1 VAPDSTEPRETS
13 GATTNLL
20 LRYVREQGGDTAVAQ
35 TLALA
40 GVPHSVE
47 SLQDT
52 SSWVSYDTRLRL
64 FEAATTVLG
73 DPRTA
78 FEIGATGL
86 NHGVH
91 PAIVPLLRAFGSPR
105 EVYRQLPL
113 TVPKFTTT
121 SSMDAVDCTDTTAT
135 IRYTLHPGFAPSR
148 LDCDYAQG
156 LFAAV
161 PCMFGLPRA
170 HVEHPEC
177 TSDGHLACVY
187 RVTWSRRRRWYSLVG
202 RRRADRVAVSAL
214 HTQLAEFQQA
224 AADLVS
230 SNDIDQVLDRIVGRA
245 AAAILAPSYLLV
257 VFGTDSSTP
266 VVRHQ
271 GLTPG
276 AVAELT
282 GRLLRGDDLGDAAVV
297 ADVAS
302 TRRVHGR
309 LAAVYAPGYQPMEG
323 DRPLL
328 EAYAHHAAA
337 ALDLLI
343 ALEDS
348 RLEESRAT
356 ALLTLA
362 HELATSSDAVAV
374 AAVVANALPRIVGC
388 RAATVLLWDPELGA
402 LEVAATSDRDPARR
416 PLLLA
421 TRIRADETPELVEML
436 THHSPTVLR
445 ASEASPVLA
454 ALLTAAGTPS
464 AVVVPLLAGDAL
476 LGVAA
481 AAWDP
486 DVGAQVQ
493 QTALDRIGGVSEQ
506 AAAALQNARLLSTV
520 RRQAL
525 HDSLTGLAN
534 RVMFAQRL
542 DATLQAARDGSTT
555 AVLFCDLDN
564 FKHVNDDFGHG
575 AGDELLRQVA
585 ERLRD
590 AAGAQNV
597 IARLGGDEFAV
608 VVDDSEAGGGAAVV
622 ARRMVDSLDVPFRIE
637 GRELRITTSVGVA
650 VHSGPDGHGGRLLA
664 AADRAMY
671 EAKKRGRNQ
680 VALATEAPRTAPG
693 PSLQAELRIGVAH
706 GELRLHFQ
714 PVLDVT
720 DGAGPVMVGAEALVR
735 WQHPRLGLLAP
746 AAFLPLAEDT
756 GLVTDIDLWVV
767 GNACEALA
775 ARHPSP
781 ATLQVAV
788 NLASATLV
796 DPRLLPTVRAALS
809 HNRLAPDRLVLEII
823 ESRSLVD
830 LPGVV
835 ERLIELRQLGVRISL
850 DDFGTGFSTLAWL
863 QTLPVDQIKIDRS
876 FTMELPDP
884 RALALVKGVL
894 ALARELGIEVIA
906 EGVETAEQLRA
917 LRDAGCF
924 LVQGYLLGRPRP
936 ARPIRPTEPSASL
949 LAGPSGSA
957 SAPVQWAAL

>member
-1 VAPDSTEPRETS
+1 MAAESTEPRETS

-20 LRYVREQGGDTAVAQ
+20 LRYVRELGGDTAVAE

-40 GVPHSVE
+40 DVPYSVE
-47 SLQDT
+47 SLQAPST
-52 SSWVSYDTRLRL
+52 WVSYATRLRL
-64 FEAATTVLG
+64 FEAATAVLG

-86 NHGVH
+86 KHGLH

-113 TVPKFTTT
+113 TVPKFTST
-121 SSMDAVDCTDTTAT
+121 STMAAVECTDTSAT
-135 IRYTLHPGFAPSR
+135 IRYTLRAGYTPSR
-148 LDCDYAQG
+148 LDCEYAQG
-156 LFAAV
+156 LFSAV

-177 TSDGHLACVY
+177 TSDGFPACVY

-202 RRRADRVAVSAL
+202 RRRADRVAVDAL
-214 HTQLAEFQQA
+214 HAQLAEFQQA

-257 VFGTDSSTP
+257 VFGTSATGP

-271 GLTPG
+271 GLDPD
-276 AVAELT
+276 AAADLT
-282 GRLLRGDDLGDAAVV
+282 GRLLRGDDLGPAAVV

-302 TRRVHGR
+302 TRHLHGR
-309 LAAVYAPGYQPMEG
+309 LAAVYAPGYRPMEG
-323 DRPLL
+323 DRALL

-362 HELATSSDAVAV
+362 HELAMSNDAVGVAV
-374 AAVVANALPRIVGC
+374 VVANALPRIVGC
-388 RAATVLLWDPELGA
+388 RAATVLLWDPDAGA
-402 LEVAATSDRDPARR
+402 LEVAATSDQDQARR
-416 PLLLA
+416 ALLLS

-436 THHSPTVLR
+436 THHRPTILR
-445 ASEASPVLA
+445 ASESSPVLA
-454 ALLTAAGTPS
+454 ALLATAGTPS
-464 AVVVPLLAGDAL
+464 VVVAPLLAGDAL

-486 DVGAQVQ
+486 DVVAQVQ

-520 RRQAL
+520 RHQAL
-525 HDSLTGLAN
+525 HDSLTGLPN
-534 RVMFAQRL
+534 RVMFAQSL
-542 DATLQAARDGSTT
+542 DATLQAADHSCTT

-564 FKHVNDDFGHG
+564 FKHVNDDLGHG

-590 AAGAQNV
+590 AVGSLNF

-608 VVDDSEAGGGAAVV
+608 VVDASGSCQAAAAA

-650 VHSGPDGHGGRLLA
+650 VHTGPDGHGGRLLA
-664 AADRAMY
+664 ASDRAMY

-680 VALATEAPRTAPG
+680 VALATEPPRTAPG
-693 PSLQAELRIGVAH
+693 PSLQAELRIGVAR
-706 GELRLHFQ
+706 GEMRLHFQ
-714 PVLDVT
+714 PVVDVT
-720 DGAGPVMVGAEALVR
+720 VAAAPVIVGAEALVR

-756 GLVTDIDLWVV
+756 GLVSEIDLWVV
-767 GNACEALA
+767 GAACQALA
-775 ARHPSP
+775 SRDPSAAP
-781 ATLQVAV
+781 LTIAV

-809 HNRLAPDRLVLEII
+809 HNRLSPDRLVLEII

-835 ERLIELRQLGVRISL
+835 ERLIELRQLGIRISL

-876 FTMELPDP
+876 FTMELPDA

-906 EGVETAEQLRA
+906 EGVETVDQLEALRA
-917 LRDAGCF
+917 AGCL
-924 LVQGYLLGRPRP
+924 LVQGYLLGRP
-936 ARPIRPTEPSASL
+936 
-949 LAGPSGSA
+949 GSA
-957 SAPVQWAAL
+957 ELVRLNPPSPLRTRSPAVVATQ

>member
-1 VAPDSTEPRETS
+1 MASDSTEPRETS

-20 LRYVREQGGDTAVAQ
+20 LRYVRELGGEQAVAE
-35 TLALA
+35 TLALS
-40 GVPHSVE
+40 GVPHTVA

-52 SSWVSYDTRLRL
+52 STWVSYATRLRL
-64 FEAATTVLG
+64 FEAATTVLR

-78 FEIGATGL
+78 FEVGATGL
-86 NHGVH
+86 RHGVH

-105 EVYRQLPL
+105 EVFRQLPL

-121 SSMDAVDCTDTTAT
+121 STMDAVECTETSAT
-135 IRYTLHPGFAPSR
+135 IRYRLHAGFAPSR
-148 LDCDYAQG
+148 LDCEYAQG
-156 LFAAV
+156 LFSAV
-161 PCMFGLPRA
+161 PCMFGLPPA
-170 HVEHPEC
+170 QVEHHEC
-177 TSDGHLACVY
+177 ASDGYPACIY
-187 RVTWSRRRRWYSLVG
+187 RVTWTARRRWYSVIG
-202 RRRADRVAVSAL
+202 RRRADQVAVAAL
-214 HTQLAEFQQA
+214 HAQLAEFQQA

-230 SNDIDQVLDRIVGRA
+230 SCDIDEVLDRIVGRA

-257 VFGTDSSTP
+257 VYAAGGSDP
-266 VVRHQ
+266 IVRHQ
-271 GLTPG
+271 GLDP
-276 AVAELT
+276 AAAADLT
-282 GRLLRGDDLGDAAVV
+282 QRLLGGDDLGEWAVV

-302 TRRVHGR
+302 TRHVHGR
-309 LAAVYAPGYQPMEG
+309 LAAIYDQGYRPMEG
-323 DRPLL
+323 DRSLL

-348 RLEESRAT
+348 RLEESRAA

-362 HELATSSDAVAV
+362 HELAASDDAVAV

-388 RAATVLLWDPELGA
+388 RAATVLLWDPDLGV
-402 LEVAATSDRDPARR
+402 LEVAAVSDRDAARR
-416 PLLLA
+416 ALLLA
-421 TRIRADETPELVEML
+421 TRLRADETPELVEML
-436 THHSPTVLR
+436 THHSPRVIR
-445 ASEASPVLA
+445 ASESSPVLA
-454 ALLTAAGTPS
+454 ALLAAAETRS

-486 DVGAQVQ
+486 DVGADVLQR
-493 QTALDRIGGVSEQ
+493 ALDRIGGVSEQ

-520 RRQAL
+520 RHQAL
-525 HDSLTGLAN
+525 HDSLTGLPN
-534 RVMFAQRL
+534 RVMFAQSL
-542 DATLQAARDGSTT
+542 DATLQAADDSRTT

-564 FKHVNDDFGHG
+564 FKHVNDDLGHG

-590 AAGAQNV
+590 AVGTREV

-608 VVDDSEAGGGAAVV
+608 VVDDYEGGQAAAVV
-622 ARRMVDSLDVPFRIE
+622 ARRMVESLDVPFRIE
-637 GRELRITTSVGVA
+637 GHELRITTSVGVA
-650 VHSGPDGHGGRLLA
+650 VHAGPDGHGGRLLA
-664 AADRAMY
+664 ASDRAMY

-693 PSLQAELRIGVAH
+693 PSLQAELRIGVAR
-706 GELRLHFQ
+706 GELRVHFQ
-714 PVLDVT
+714 PVVDVSVT
-720 DGAGPVMVGAEALVR
+720 AAPVVVGAEALVR

-756 GLVTDIDLWVV
+756 GLVTEIDLWVV
-767 GNACEALA
+767 GAACELLA
-775 ARHPSP
+775 TRETTLARP
-781 ATLQVAV
+781 LQVAV

-796 DPRLLPTVRAALS
+796 DPRLLPTVRSALS
-809 HNRLAPDRLVLEII
+809 RHRLAPDRLVLEII

-850 DDFGTGFSTLAWL
+850 DDFGTGFSTLSWL

-876 FTMELPDP
+876 FTMELPDA

-894 ALARELGIEVIA
+894 ALAHELGIEVIA
-906 EGVETAEQLRA
+906 EGVETVDQLEA
-917 LRDAGCF
+917 LRDAGCT
-924 LVQGYLLGRPRP
+924 LVQGYLLGRPGP
-936 ARPIRPTEPSASL
+936 
-949 LAGPSGSA
+949 AGPVTTHLADLSSISTGGSG
-957 SAPVQWAAL
+957 VAAVR

>member
-1 VAPDSTEPRETS
+1 VASDSTEPRETS

-20 LRYVREQGGDTAVAQ
+20 LRYVRERGGDQAVAE
-35 TLALA
+35 TLELA
-40 GVPHSVE
+40 DVPHTVQ
-47 SLQDT
+47 SLQDP
-52 SSWVSYDTRLRL
+52 SLWVSYDTRLRL
-64 FEAATTVLG
+64 FEAATTVLK
-73 DPRTA
+73 DSRTA

-86 NHGVH
+86 THGVH
-91 PAIVPLLRAFGSPR
+91 TAIVPLLRAFGSPR
-105 EVYRQLPL
+105 EVYRQLPR
-113 TVPKFTTT
+113 TVPKFTST
-121 SSMDAVDCTDTTAT
+121 STMDAVECSETSAT
-135 IRYTLHPGFAPSR
+135 IRYTLHAGYTPSR
-148 LDCDYAQG
+148 LDCEYAQG
-156 LFAAV
+156 LFSAV
-161 PCMFGLPRA
+161 PCVFGLPPA
-170 HVEHPEC
+170 HIEHDEC
-177 TSDGHLACVY
+177 ESDGYPACVY
-187 RVTWSRRRRWYSLVG
+187 RVTWTRRRPWFSVV
-202 RRRADRVAVSAL
+202 RRHRADRIALAAL
-214 HTQLAEFQQA
+214 HAQLQEFQQA

-230 SNDIDQVLDRIVGRA
+230 SNDIDEVLERIVGRA

-257 VFGTDSSTP
+257 VHAAGSSEP

-271 GLTPG
+271 GLDD
-276 AVAELT
+276 AAAADLT
-282 GRLLRGDDLGDAAVV
+282 RRLLCGDDLGEATVV
-297 ADVAS
+297 VDVAS
-302 TRRVHGR
+302 TRHVHGR
-309 LAAVYAPGYQPMEG
+309 LAAIYAKGYQPMEG
-323 DRPLL
+323 DRALL

-356 ALLTLA
+356 ALLALA
-362 HELATSSDAVAV
+362 HELAMSDDAVAV
-374 AAVVANALPRIVGC
+374 AMVVANALPRIVGC
-388 RAATVLLWDPELGA
+388 QAAMVLLWDPELGA
-402 LEVAATSDRDPARR
+402 LEVVAASGGDPTRR
-416 PLLLA
+416 ALVLS
-421 TRIRADETPELVEML
+421 TRLRADETPELVEML
-436 THHSPTVLR
+436 THHSPTVIR
-445 ASEASPVLA
+445 ASGASPVLA
-454 ALLTAAGTPS
+454 GLLRAAGTPS

-486 DVGAQVQ
+486 NVGADVQ
-493 QTALDRIGGVSEQ
+493 QTALDRIGGVSAQ

-525 HDSLTGLAN
+525 HDSLTGLPN
-534 RVMFAQRL
+534 RVMFAQSL
-542 DATLQAARDGSTT
+542 DATLRAADDSHTT

-564 FKHVNDDFGHG
+564 FKHVNDDLGHG

-590 AAGAQNV
+590 AVGAGSM

-608 VVDDSEAGGGAAVV
+608 VVDDTENGSAAATV

-650 VHSGPDGHGGRLLA
+650 VHAGPDGRGGRLLA
-664 AADRAMY
+664 ASDRAMY

-680 VALATEAPRTAPG
+680 VIMASEAPRTAPA
-693 PSLQAELRIGVAH
+693 PSLQAELRTAMTC

-714 PVLDVT
+714 PVVDVSV
-720 DGAGPVMVGAEALVR
+720 AGERTTVGAEALVR

-746 AAFLPLAEDT
+746 AAFLPLAEET
-756 GLVTDIDLWVV
+756 GLVTDLDLWVV
-767 GNACEALA
+767 GAACEVLA
-775 ARHPSP
+775 GQQPTSARP
-781 ATLQVAV
+781 LQVAV

-809 HNRLAPDRLVLEII
+809 HNKLAPDRLILEII

-835 ERLIELRQLGVRISL
+835 ERLMELRQLGVRISL

-863 QTLPVDQIKIDRS
+863 RTLPVDQIKIDRS
-876 FTMELPDP
+876 FTMDLPGA

-906 EGVETAEQLRA
+906 EGVETIDQLDA
-917 LRDAGCF
+917 LRDAGCL
-924 LVQGYLLGRPRP
+924 LVQGYLLGRP
-936 ARPIRPTEPSASL
+936 EPVE
-949 LAGPSGSA
+949 
-957 SAPVQWAAL
+957 PVVPRTDPPEPFRVGRVESAALSVS

>member
-1 VAPDSTEPRETS
+1 VASDSTEPRETS

-20 LRYVREQGGDTAVAQ
+20 LRYVRELGGDRAVAQ
-35 TLALA
+35 TLELA

-52 SSWVSYDTRLRL
+52 SLWVSYATRLRL
-64 FEAATTVLG
+64 FEAATAVLG
-73 DPRTA
+73 NPRTA

-86 NHGVH
+86 KHGVH

-105 EVYRQLPL
+105 EVYRTLPL
-113 TVPKFTTT
+113 TVPKFTST
-121 SSMDAVDCTDTTAT
+121 STMDAVECNDSSAT
-135 IRYTLHPGFAPSR
+135 IRYTLHAGFTPSR
-148 LDCDYAQG
+148 LDCEYAQG
-156 LFAAV
+156 LFSAV

-170 HVEHPEC
+170 HVEHAEC
-177 TSDGHLACVY
+177 TSDGHPACVY
-187 RVTWSRRRRWYSLVG
+187 RVTWTRRRRWYAVVG
-202 RRRADRVAVSAL
+202 RRRADRIALAAL
-214 HTQLAEFQQA
+214 HAQLEEFQQA

-230 SNDIDQVLDRIVGRA
+230 SSDIDEVLDRIVGRA
-245 AAAILAPSYLLV
+245 AAAILAPAYLLV
-257 VFGTDSSTP
+257 VYGTGSSEP
-266 VVRHQ
+266 VVRYQ
-271 GLTPG
+271 GLDHD
-276 AVAELT
+276 AAADLT
-282 GRLLRGDDLGDAAVV
+282 QRLLRGDDLGDAAVV

-302 TRRVHGR
+302 TRHVHGR
-309 LAAVYAPGYQPMEG
+309 LAALYAPGYLPMEG
-323 DRPLL
+323 DRSLL

-343 ALEDS
+343 ALEDR

-362 HELATSSDAVAV
+362 HELATSNDAVAV
-374 AAVVANALPRIVGC
+374 AVVVANALPRIVGC
-388 RAATVLLWDPELGA
+388 RAATVLLWDPDLGA
-402 LEVAATSDRDPARR
+402 LEVVAASDRDPAHRA
-416 PLLLA
+416 LLMA
-421 TRIRADETPELVEML
+421 TRVRADETPELVEML
-436 THHSPTVLR
+436 TRHSPTVIR
-445 ASEASPVLA
+445 ASDASPVLA
-454 ALLTAAGTPS
+454 ALLKAAGTPS

-486 DVGAQVQ
+486 DVGADVQ
-493 QTALDRIGGVSEQ
+493 RTALDRIGGVSEQ

-525 HDSLTGLAN
+525 HDSLTGLPN
-534 RVMFAQRL
+534 RVMFAQSL
-542 DATLQAARDGSTT
+542 DATLQVADDGRTT

-564 FKHVNDDFGHG
+564 FKHVNDDLGHG

-590 AAGAQNV
+590 AVGVGNI

-608 VVDDSEAGGGAAVV
+608 VVDDSENGHAAAIV
-622 ARRMVDSLDVPFRIE
+622 ARRMVDSLDVPFRID

-650 VHSGPDGHGGRLLA
+650 VHAGPDGHGGRLLA
-664 AADRAMY
+664 ASDRAMY

-680 VALATEAPRTAPG
+680 VALASEAPRTAPG
-693 PSLQAELRIGVAH
+693 PSLQAELRTGVAR

-714 PVLDVT
+714 PVVDVSVA
-720 DGAGPVMVGAEALVR
+720 DEPVTIGTEALVR

-767 GNACEALA
+767 AAACETLA
-775 ARHPSP
+775 TQQPTSARP
-781 ATLQVAV
+781 LQVAV

-796 DPRLLPTVRAALS
+796 DPRLLPTVRSALS

-835 ERLIELRQLGVRISL
+835 ERLMELRQLGVRISL

-863 QTLPVDQIKIDRS
+863 RTLPVDQIKIDRS
-876 FTMELPDP
+876 FTMDLPDA

-894 ALARELGIEVIA
+894 ALAHELGIEVIA
-906 EGVETAEQLRA
+906 EGVETVDQLDA
-917 LRDAGCF
+917 LRDAGCL
-924 LVQGYLLGRPRP
+924 LVQGYLLGRPVPVVHRTDP
-936 ARPIRPTEPSASL
+936 PEPL
-949 LAGPSGSA
+949 LLSTVGSA
-957 SAPVQWAAL
+957 ALSVS

>member
-1 VAPDSTEPRETS
+1 VPADTTEPRETS
-13 GATTNLL
+13 GATTNLV
-20 LRYVREQGGDTAVAQ
+20 LRYVRELGGDRAVADM
-35 TLALA
+35 LALA
-40 GVPHSVE
+40 GVPHTVE
-47 SLQDT
+47 SLQDPST
-52 SSWVSYDTRLRL
+52 WVSYATRLRL
-64 FEAATTVLG
+64 FEAATAVLG

-86 NHGVH
+86 SHGVH
-91 PAIVPLLRAFGSPR
+91 PAIVPLLRAFGSPG

-113 TVPKFTTT
+113 TVPKFTAT
-121 SSMDAVDCTDTTAT
+121 STMDAVECGDASAT
-135 IRYTLHPGFAPSR
+135 IRCTLHAGHAPSR
-148 LDCDYAQG
+148 LDCEYAQG

-161 PCMFGLPRA
+161 PRMFGLPRA
-170 HVEHPEC
+170 HIEHDEC
-177 TSDGHLACVY
+177 ASDGYPACIY
-187 RVTWSRRRRWYSLVG
+187 RVTWTRRRRWYSVVG
-202 RRRADRVAVSAL
+202 RRRADRVAVAAL
-214 HTQLAEFQQA
+214 HAQLAEFQQA

-230 SNDIDQVLDRIVGRA
+230 SNDIDEVLERIVGRA

-257 VFGTDSSTP
+257 VYGTGSSEP

-271 GLTPG
+271 GLDPG
-276 AVAELT
+276 AAGDLT
-282 GRLLRGDDLGDAAVV
+282 RRLLRGDDLGDAAVV
-297 ADVAS
+297 ADIAS
-302 TRRVHGR
+302 TRHVHGR
-309 LAAVYAPGYQPMEG
+309 LAAICSPGYRPVQG
-323 DRPLL
+323 DRSLL

-362 HELATSSDAVAV
+362 HELATSDDAVGVAV
-374 AAVVANALPRIVGC
+374 VVANALPRIVGC
-388 RAATVLLWDPELGA
+388 RAATVLLWDPDLGA
-402 LEVAATSDRDPARR
+402 LEVAAVSDRDPARR
-416 PLLLA
+416 ALLLA
-421 TRIRADETPELVEML
+421 TRVRADETPELVEML
-436 THHSPTVLR
+436 THHSPTVIR

-454 ALLTAAGTPS
+454 ALLKTAGTPTV
-464 AVVVPLLAGDAL
+464 VVVPLLAGDAL

-486 DVGAQVQ
+486 DVGAEVQ
-493 QTALDRIGGVSEQ
+493 RTALDRVGGVSEQ

-520 RRQAL
+520 RHQAL
-525 HDSLTGLAN
+525 HDSLTGLPN

-542 DATLQAARDGSTT
+542 DATLQTADDSRTT

-564 FKHVNDDFGHG
+564 FKRVNDDLGHG

-590 AAGAQNV
+590 AVGAVNV

-608 VVDDSEAGGGAAVV
+608 VVDDSEHGTAAATV

-637 GRELRITTSVGVA
+637 GRELRITTSVGLA
-650 VHSGPDGHGGRLLA
+650 VHAGPDGNGGRLLA
-664 AADRAMY
+664 ASDRAMY

-693 PSLQAELRIGVAH
+693 PSLQAELRTGVAR

-714 PVLDVT
+714 PVVDISVAAAPVT
-720 DGAGPVMVGAEALVR
+720 VGAEALVR

-767 GNACEALA
+767 GAACEALA
-775 ARHPSP
+775 ARPPTSALP
-781 ATLQVAV
+781 LQVAV

-796 DPRLLPTVRAALS
+796 DPRLLPTVRSALS

-835 ERLIELRQLGVRISL
+835 ERLMELRQLGVRISL

-863 QTLPVDQIKIDRS
+863 RTLPVDQIKIDRS
-876 FTMELPDP
+876 FTMELPDA

-894 ALARELGIEVIA
+894 ALAHELGIEVIA
-906 EGVETAEQLRA
+906 EGVETVDQLDA
-917 LRDAGCF
+917 LRDAGCL
-924 LVQGYLLGRPRP
+924 LVQGYLLGRPGP
-936 ARPIRPTEPSASL
+936 AEPVTHRTDPPDL
-949 LAGPSGSA
+949 LRVSTFGSA
-957 SAPVQWAAL
+957 VVAVS

>member
-1 VAPDSTEPRETS
+1 MASDSTEPRETS

-20 LRYVREQGGDTAVAQ
+20 LRYVRELGGDQAVAE

-40 GVPHSVE
+40 DVPHTVQ

-52 SSWVSYDTRLRL
+52 SLWVSYDTRLRL
-64 FEAATTVLG
+64 FEAATTVLKN
-73 DPRTA
+73 PRTA

-86 NHGVH
+86 THGVH
-91 PAIVPLLRAFGSPR
+91 PAIVPLLRACGSPR
-105 EVYRQLPL
+105 EVFRQLPR
-113 TVPKFTTT
+113 TVPKFTST
-121 SSMDAVDCTDTTAT
+121 STMDAVECSDTSAT
-135 IRYTLHPGFAPSR
+135 IRYTLHAGFTPSR
-148 LDCDYAQG
+148 LDCEYAQG
-156 LFAAV
+156 LFSAV

-170 HVEHPEC
+170 HIEHDEC
-177 TSDGHLACVY
+177 ESDGYPACVY
-187 RVTWSRRRRWYSLVG
+187 RVTWTRRRRWFSVVG
-202 RRRADRVAVSAL
+202 RRRADRVALAAL
-214 HTQLAEFQQA
+214 HAQLQEFQQA

-230 SNDIDQVLDRIVGRA
+230 SNDIDEVLERIVGRA

-257 VFGTDSSTP
+257 VYGTGSSEP
-266 VVRHQ
+266 VVRHLGLDDAAA
-271 GLTPG
+271 GLTQ
-276 AVAELT
+276 
-282 GRLLRGDDLGDAAVV
+282 RLLRGDDLGDAAVV

-302 TRRVHGR
+302 TRHVHGR
-309 LAAVYAPGYQPMEG
+309 LAAIYAEGYRPMEG
-323 DRPLL
+323 DRSLL

-362 HELATSSDAVAV
+362 HELAMSNDAVAV
-374 AAVVANALPRIVGC
+374 AVVVANALPRIVGC

-402 LEVAATSDRDPARR
+402 LEVVAASDRNPARR
-416 PLLLA
+416 ALLLS
-421 TRIRADETPELVEML
+421 TRLRADETPELVEML
-436 THHSPTVLR
+436 THHSPTVIR

-454 ALLTAAGTPS
+454 ALLKAAGTPS

-486 DVGAQVQ
+486 DVGADVQ
-493 QTALDRIGGVSEQ
+493 RTALDRIGGVSEQ

-525 HDSLTGLAN
+525 HDSLTGLPN
-534 RVMFAQRL
+534 RVMFAQSL
-542 DATLQAARDGSTT
+542 DATLQTADDSRTT

-564 FKHVNDDFGHG
+564 FKHVNDDLGHG

-590 AAGAQNV
+590 AVGAANV

-608 VVDDSEAGGGAAVV
+608 VVGDTENGDAAATV
-622 ARRMVDSLDVPFRIE
+622 ARQMVGSLDVPFRIE

-650 VHSGPDGHGGRLLA
+650 VHAGPDGRGGRLLA
-664 AADRAMY
+664 ASDRAMY

-680 VALATEAPRTAPG
+680 VALASEAPRTAPA
-693 PSLQAELRIGVAH
+693 PSLQAELRTGVAC

-714 PVLDVT
+714 PVVDVSV
-720 DGAGPVMVGAEALVR
+720 AGERTVVAAEALVR

-767 GNACEALA
+767 GAACETLA
-775 ARHPSP
+775 GQQPTSARP
-781 ATLQVAV
+781 LQVAV

-835 ERLIELRQLGVRISL
+835 ERLMELRQLGVRISL

-863 QTLPVDQIKIDRS
+863 RTLPVDQIKIDRS
-876 FTMELPDP
+876 FTMELPDA

-894 ALARELGIEVIA
+894 ALAHELSIEVIA
-906 EGVETAEQLRA
+906 EGVETIDQLDA
-917 LRDAGCF
+917 LRDAGCQ
-924 LVQGYLLGRPRP
+924 LVQGYLLGRPGPVEPVTPRTDPP
-936 ARPIRPTEPSASL
+936 APLRV
-949 LAGPSGSA
+949 GKVA
-957 SAPVQWAAL
+957 SAALSVS

>member
-1 VAPDSTEPRETS
+1 MASDSTEPRETS

-20 LRYVREQGGDTAVAQ
+20 LRYVRDQGGDRAVAA

-40 GVPHSVE
+40 DVPYSVD

-52 SSWVSYDTRLRL
+52 STWVSYATRLRL
-64 FEAATTVLG
+64 FEAATAVLG

-86 NHGVH
+86 KHGVH

-113 TVPKFTTT
+113 TVPKFTST
-121 SSMDAVDCTDTTAT
+121 STMDAVECTETSAT
-135 IRYTLHPGFAPSR
+135 IRYTLHAGFTPSR
-148 LDCDYAQG
+148 LDCEYAQG

-170 HVEHPEC
+170 HVEHHEC
-177 TSDGHLACVY
+177 ASDGYPACVY
-187 RVTWSRRRRWYSLVG
+187 RVAWTRLRRWYSVVG
-202 RRRADRVAVSAL
+202 RRRADRIAVAAL
-214 HTQLAEFQQA
+214 HAQLEEFQQA

-257 VFGTDSSTP
+257 VFGTDSSEP

-271 GLTPG
+271 GLDPE
-276 AVAELT
+276 AAADLT

-302 TRRVHGR
+302 TRHVHGR
-309 LAAVYAPGYQPMEG
+309 LAAVYAPGYRPMEG
-323 DRPLL
+323 DRSLL

-362 HELATSSDAVAV
+362 HELASSNDAVAV
-374 AAVVANALPRIVGC
+374 AVVVANALPRIVGC
-388 RAATVLLWDPELGA
+388 RAATVLLWDPDLGA
-402 LEVAATSDRDPARR
+402 LEVAAVSDRDPARR
-416 PLLLA
+416 ALLLA

-436 THHSPTVLR
+436 THHSPTVLC

-454 ALLTAAGTPS
+454 ALLAAAGTPS

-486 DVGAQVQ
+486 DVGAEVQ

-525 HDSLTGLAN
+525 HDSLTGLPN
-534 RVMFAQRL
+534 RVMFAQSL
-542 DATLQAARDGSTT
+542 DATLQAADERRTT
-555 AVLFCDLDN
+555 AILFCDLDN
-564 FKHVNDDFGHG
+564 FKHVNDDLGHG

-590 AAGAQNV
+590 AVGAQNV

-608 VVDDSEAGGGAAVV
+608 VVDDCEGGGAAAVL

-650 VHSGPDGHGGRLLA
+650 VHPGPDGHGGRLLA
-664 AADRAMY
+664 ASDRAMY

-693 PSLQAELRIGVAH
+693 PSLQAELRIGVAR

-714 PVLDVT
+714 PVVDVSV
-720 DGAGPVMVGAEALVR
+720 AAAPVIVGCEALVR

-756 GLVTDIDLWVV
+756 GLVTEIDLWVV
-767 GNACEALA
+767 GAACAALA
-775 ARHPSP
+775 ARHPAP
-781 ATLQVAV
+781 ASLQVAV

-850 DDFGTGFSTLAWL
+850 DDFGTGFSTLSWL

-894 ALARELGIEVIA
+894 ALAHELGIEVIA
-906 EGVETAEQLRA
+906 EGVETVDQLEA
-917 LRDAGCF
+917 LRDAGCL
-924 LVQGYLLGRPRP
+924 LVQGYLLGRPGP
-936 ARPIRPTEPSASL
+936 AEHVRTIAPTASL
-949 LAGPSGSA
+949 RAGTPRSA
-957 SAPVQWAAL
+957 AVAVL